1 MKTTLWMIATVSA
14 VFALASCGKKETTV
28 RDEVSEKVGD
38 ALNTRDHEK
47 LRDAAE
53 DLEKD
58 AKKAG
63 EGLGEALKEA
73 GEEIK
78 KEAHKATE

>member
-1 MKTTLWMIATVSA
+1 MKTNLIPFVAA
-14 VFALASCGKKETTV
+14 AAIGLAACQKKDTTI
-28 RDEVSEKVGD
+28 REEVSDKVGD
-38 ALNTRDHEK
+38 ALNIRDHEK

-63 EGLGEALKEA
+63 KDIGEALKEV

-78 KEAHKATE
+78 KDVHEASE